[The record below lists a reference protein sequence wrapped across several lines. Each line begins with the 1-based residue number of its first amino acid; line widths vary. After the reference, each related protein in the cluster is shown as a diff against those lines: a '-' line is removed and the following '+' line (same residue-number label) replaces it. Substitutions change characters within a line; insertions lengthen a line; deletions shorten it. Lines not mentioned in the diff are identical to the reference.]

1 MTPTLDRPINGYEQL
16 YRISLEERVRL
27 EAENQRLR
35 GLLERIE
42 ARDRE
47 VRYLGIELRDEIR
60 KELEGRP

>member
-60 KELEGRP
+60 KELEVKP